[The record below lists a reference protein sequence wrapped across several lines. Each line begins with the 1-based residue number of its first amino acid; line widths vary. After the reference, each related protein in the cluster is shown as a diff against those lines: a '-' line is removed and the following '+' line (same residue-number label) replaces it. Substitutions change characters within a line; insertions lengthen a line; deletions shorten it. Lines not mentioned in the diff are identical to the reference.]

1 MADIYPTSVYSKSYQ
16 DLARDE
22 FAISEPQLDFKV
34 SVLDEDGYF
43 GADYDDYVDCST
55 YLHPSPPA
63 SAWSSSSSSDSAS
76 RQGSMEPDDTTNEF
90 SLIQSGI
97 LKNGVTATSHVPRTQ
112 DNLHNLLADEGGLWV
127 DKTQYIIAM
136 YKRPSPYRQHTIPLL
151 NRPSGFGKHAFVDML
166 SMYVDVNH
174 WHFEGGK
181 GYDRFFRP
189 TAIRA
194 DDGGFDNEV
203 SQCLFLGFDLDAVV
217 ASCGPATFKSSLAD
231 YIDHILLAF
240 IEKYCTELGIYM
252 ANGIPE
258 NLYEN
263 GKLNLLSVAHLI
275 WAQGWSIYLCV
286 CNYDAPA
293 RHSGCD
299 PEVLRALRLM
309 LISPLS
315 GGISDGMI
323 LGTSI
328 VDECQPDGL
337 EQEPHCRQAQ
347 GIWERLAIDMTYHPS
362 MAAAFGFTEDEIH
375 NLCKAAGVSDVA
387 HKIMQDLPSR
397 RFCHEGP
404 DVYSSRE
411 VLEAIRSATL

>member
-1 MADIYPTSVYSKSYQ
+1 
-16 DLARDE
+16 
-22 FAISEPQLDFKV
+22 
-34 SVLDEDGYF
+34 
-43 GADYDDYVDCST
+43 
-55 YLHPSPPA
+55 
-63 SAWSSSSSSDSAS
+63 
-76 RQGSMEPDDTTNEF
+76 
-90 SLIQSGI
+90 
-97 LKNGVTATSHVPRTQ
+97 
-112 DNLHNLLADEGGLWV
+112 
-127 DKTQYIIAM
+127 M

-263 GKLNLLSVAHLI
+263 GKLNLLSVAVSL
-275 WAQGWSIYLCV
+275 
-286 CNYDAPA
+286 
-293 RHSGCD
+293 
-299 PEVLRALRLM
+299 
-309 LISPLS
+309 
-315 GGISDGMI
+315 
-323 LGTSI
+323 
-328 VDECQPDGL
+328 
-337 EQEPHCRQAQ
+337 
-347 GIWERLAIDMTYHPS
+347 PS
-362 MAAAFGFTEDEIH
+362 MG
-375 NLCKAAGVSDVA
+375 
-387 HKIMQDLPSR
+387 
-397 RFCHEGP
+397 
-404 DVYSSRE
+404 VYSSTKPHCSTAPHLGPGMEHLPLR
-411 VLEAIRSATL
+411 LQLRRACEALWLRPRSS